1 MDTRKLI
8 TATMFGVIIAVVKG
22 PFQPP
27 YADFLIIVE
36 APILGLSYLLLGR
49 GGATYTEVINGLLQS
64 TFKVSFFPFSLVAAV
79 FYGMQ
84 VDVYSW
90 LFRAN
95 ANGNASAK
103 RMFASLG
110 LASSVTGI
118 LAAYISISLGLLPYT
133 PSLFTIVYVPI
144 IIWGIL
150 SGAVGGAISAR
161 IWEKNLKVR
170 FRPATPT
177 ESGHVS

>member
-1 MDTRKLI
+1 
-8 TATMFGVIIAVVKG
+8 MFGVAIAVVKG

-49 GGATYTEVINGLLQS
+49 GGATYTEVINGLIQS
-64 TFKVSFFPFSLVAAV
+64 TFKVSFFPFSLLAAI
-79 FYGMQ
+79 FYGVQ
-84 VDVYSW
+84 VDAYSR

-95 ANGNASAK
+95 RNGSTSAK

-118 LAAYISISLGLLPYT
+118 LAAYISISLGILPYT
-133 PSLFTIVYVPI
+133 PSLFAVVYVPI
-144 IIWGIL
+144 IIWGVL
-150 SGAVGGAISAR
+150 SGAVGGAVSAR
-161 IWEKNLKVR
+161 IWDRNLKAR
-170 FRPATPT
+170 FSSMAQQQ
-177 ESGHVS
+177 S

>member
-8 TATMFGVIIAVVKG
+8 TATMFGVAIAVVKG

-27 YADFLIIVE
+27 YADFLIIIE
-36 APILGLSYLLLGR
+36 APILGLAYLLLGR

-64 TFKVSFFPFSLVAAV
+64 AFKASFFPFSLLAAI
-79 FYGMQ
+79 FYGVQ
-84 VDVYSW
+84 VDAYSS

-95 ANGNASAK
+95 AGGKTSAK

-118 LAAYISISLGLLPYT
+118 LAAYISIALGILPYT
-133 PSLFTIVYVPI
+133 PSLFAVVYIPIVV
-144 IIWGIL
+144 WGIL
-150 SGAVGGAISAR
+150 SGAVGGAVSAR
-161 IWEKNLKVR
+161 IWEKNLKAR
-170 FRPATPT
+170 FKAVIPAEGGRKT
-177 ESGHVS
+177 